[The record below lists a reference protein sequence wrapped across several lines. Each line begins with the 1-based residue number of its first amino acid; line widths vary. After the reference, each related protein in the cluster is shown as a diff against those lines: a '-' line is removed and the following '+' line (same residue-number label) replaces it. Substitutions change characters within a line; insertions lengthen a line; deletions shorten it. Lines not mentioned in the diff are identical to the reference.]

1 MFRMRKSSLYLP
13 DLTQFWI
20 PSISLVF
27 AGRVHQSHLC
37 EVGAIEWNS
46 WSIEVG
52 LCILRWW
59 SLVDRWCPHCN
70 RTGARD
76 ARGIWGQRV
85 WCVVC
90 HLSLVHLC
98 GLCGFAS
105 GLYQSQCLLTR
116 KHQRNCE
123 TTLVGTTT
131 CFTPLVVASC
141 DAQFDRLGHVLGC
154 LCVPN
159 RTLEGGVLSNR
170 SATCEA
176 QRPETAETADL
187 RVTLDN
193 AATDSLEVW
202 NDGAWWAFGTAAKCV
217 KFVKTDA
224 WWQWKGYAREAAFT
238 EANYVK
244 IHAGWHHLQKYST
257 TSLFGTQASP
267 QLYLGAP
274 LGKEWLGSSQ
284 SGSAKISQTEGFAD
298 STGERLAQCLCLGAF
313 FAPSTSLVHVLS
325 NSPCLWAAS
334 LWPPYHSYQTCQDFH
349 GLYPGLFSFHCFVL
363 FHRWFCGGC

>member
-1 MFRMRKSSLYLP
+1 MSRSWWWQRSLRKRAMRWSELPKPWHGHLCSPWLPWWMCQSILWQWLVCQRKRCAVLSCGEFPVKELSGTGGFHAMRKSSLYLP
-13 DLTQFWI
+13 DLTQFWL
-20 PSISLVF
+20 PSISLV

-46 WSIEVG
+46 WSIKVG
-52 LCILRWW
+52 LCILRWRI
-59 SLVDRWCPHCN
+59 LVDRWCPHCN

-76 ARGIWGQRV
+76 ASIWGQRV

-170 SATCEA
+170 SAT
-176 QRPETAETADL
+176 
-187 RVTLDN
+187 
-193 AATDSLEVW
+193 S
-202 NDGAWWAFGTAAKCV
+202 
-217 KFVKTDA
+217 
-224 WWQWKGYAREAAFT
+224 
-238 EANYVK
+238 
-244 IHAGWHHLQKYST
+244 
-257 TSLFGTQASP
+257 
-267 QLYLGAP
+267 
-274 LGKEWLGSSQ
+274 
-284 SGSAKISQTEGFAD
+284 
-298 STGERLAQCLCLGAF
+298 
-313 FAPSTSLVHVLS
+313 
-325 NSPCLWAAS
+325 
-334 LWPPYHSYQTCQDFH
+334 
-349 GLYPGLFSFHCFVL
+349 
-363 FHRWFCGGC
+363 